1 MEEYTRY
8 FNNKQ
13 EIKEQIEGLTEN
25 DFCNYSYLEN
35 GICYRIKSNDG
46 IVVNCIILNV

>member
-13 EIKEQIEGLTEN
+13 EIKEQIKGLKED
-25 DFCNYSYLEN
+25 DFYNYGYMEN
-35 GICYRIKSNDG
+35 GICYRIKDNDG
-46 IVVNCIILNV
+46 VVVNCIILD